1 MTLDEINSISKQLEG
16 EVKMYDA
23 LTRESSYGNKQ
34 AVDLDEVREWSMR
47 NLEVLNKAL
56 FSL

>member
-1 MTLDEINSISKQLEG
+1 
-16 EVKMYDA
+16 MYAA
-23 LTRESSYGNKQ
+23 LTREYSHGNRE

-47 NLEVLNKAL
+47 NLEVINKAL